1 MVAAQAHA
9 QDIVGRAAQAR
20 RAGDVRG
27 AKRLLEDLLVADPAC
42 VPALNSLGLLALAE
56 KDVARAADLLNRAAE
71 LDPAAAPVWLNL
83 AEARRAAGDVAAELV
98 ALDRALAIDP
108 YLFPALFRKG
118 QALEQSGR
126 LAESAKPYGALLS
139 ISANSANLPE
149 PVQQALAHARQVV
162 KSVGDAAFERMAGAL
177 EATNSR
183 FPDSDLSRAR
193 IYAEQLAGRRKVY
206 QQQPTRG
213 HFPFLPAFEFFD
225 RALFPWFDELEAATD
240 DIHRELRALWDE
252 GVDGFQ
258 PYVAFDETQP
268 VNQWAELNHS
278 PRWSA
283 WFLWKDGV
291 RQDQNC
297 ARCPATTAALE
308 AVPLLDIP
316 GKAPSVMFSILQP
329 RTRIPPHT
337 GFSNVR
343 STVHLPL
350 VVPEGCG
357 FRVGGETREWRP
369 GHAWAFD
376 DTIEHEAWN
385 DSDRPRA
392 ILILDVWNPLLTDVE
407 QAAVRS
413 MG

>member
-139 ISANSANLPE
+139 ITANSVNLPE
-149 PVQQALAHARQVV
+149 PVQQALAHAREVV

-183 FPDSDLSRAR
+183 FPDADLSRAR

-213 HFPFLPAFEFFD
+213 QFPFLPAFEFFD
-225 RALFPWFDELEAATD
+225 RALFPWFDGLEAATD

-283 WFLWKDGV
+283 WFLWKDGI

-297 ARCPATTAALE
+297 ARCPATAAALE

-316 GKAPSVMFSILQP
+316 GKAPSVMFSILHP

-369 GHAWAFD
+369 GRAWAFD

-413 MG
+413 IG

>member
-27 AKRLLEDLLVADPAC
+27 AKRLLEDLLAADPAC

-139 ISANSANLPE
+139 ITANSANLPE
-149 PVQQALAHARQVV
+149 PVRQALAHARQVV

-213 HFPFLPAFEFFD
+213 HFPFLRPSNFSIGRCSPGSTGWKPPPTIFTGSCAPCGT
-225 RALFPWFDELEAATD
+225 RALT
-240 DIHRELRALWDE
+240 
-252 GVDGFQ
+252 
-258 PYVAFDETQP
+258 AF
-268 VNQWAELNHS
+268 S
-278 PRWSA
+278 PTS
-283 WFLWKDGV
+283 LSMK
-291 RQDQNC
+291 
-297 ARCPATTAALE
+297 
-308 AVPLLDIP
+308 
-316 GKAPSVMFSILQP
+316 PSLSIS
-329 RTRIPPHT
+329 
-337 GFSNVR
+337 GR
-343 STVHLPL
+343 S
-350 VVPEGCG
+350 
-357 FRVGGETREWRP
+357 
-369 GHAWAFD
+369 
-376 DTIEHEAWN
+376 
-385 DSDRPRA
+385 
-392 ILILDVWNPLLTDVE
+392 
-407 QAAVRS
+407 
-413 MG
+413 